1 MMVDTSIFDLLT
13 LKGYW
18 LTVKLKFM
26 FQYHDPEKEKK
37 QFFDRS
43 PKFWDRV
50 VTTLFISGI
59 SIVLFTLVF
68 KWLGYFG

>member
-1 MMVDTSIFDLLT
+1 
-13 LKGYW
+13 
-18 LTVKLKFM
+18 M
-26 FQYHDPEKEKK
+26 FQYDDPEKEKK

-43 PKFWDRV
+43 PKFWDKV
-50 VTTLFISGI
+50 VTSLFVSGI